1 MKQSHISSVLGTLE
15 ADQLNQLD
23 ADFRQLVKAVEKTGK
38 PGSFTIKLKITK
50 TSPTQSLITVEA
62 VAKEPKGLAPIKSM
76 YFAFDDMNQPT
87 GELSTHATR
96 QPDLFDTDRSN
107 PAPLRS
113 VKP

>member
-1 MKQSHISSVLGTLE
+1 MKQSHISTVLQTLE

-23 ADFRQLVKAVEKTGK
+23 EDFRQLVRSVEKTGK
-38 PGSFTIKLKITK
+38 PGSFTIKLKIAK

-62 VAKEPKGLAPIKSM
+62 VAKEPKGLSPIKSM

-96 QPDLFDTDRSN
+96 QPDLFDDSKIT
-107 PAPLRS
+107 PLRS
-113 VKP
+113 KS